1 MARAEKVFEFALKAL
16 KRVDHEIAV
25 REEATSSDE
34 LELYILEQTRAALGQ
49 TLSTKQGAWQFTNT
63 FLLPYWKDGKFNE
76 KQLEIDA
83 RSQLQQ
89 QVIEII
95 KNQPELAE
103 KLENTEQILK
113 KSEDCT
119 RFLYGYFTAMCD
131 YATCKA

>member
-34 LELYILEQTRAALGQ
+34 LELYILDQTRTALGQ
-49 TLSTKQGAWQFTNT
+49 ALSTKQGAWQFTNT
-63 FLLPYWKDGKFNE
+63 FLLPYWKDGKFDH
-76 KQLEIDA
+76 KQLETDA

-95 KNQPELAE
+95 KNPPELAE
-103 KLENTEQILK
+103 KLENTE
-113 KSEDCT
+113 
-119 RFLYGYFTAMCD
+119 
-131 YATCKA
+131 